1 MGNRLF
7 QEARRLV
14 EQTKNVEPV
23 DQHQRIISAQN
34 ALSSAIANATRA
46 EQAQLSE
53 MQSDL
58 DELK

>member
-23 DQHQRIISAQN
+23 DQQQRIISAQN
-34 ALSSAIANATRA
+34 ALSSAFANATRA

-53 MQSDL
+53 MQMDL